1 MDTPC
6 PKANPDSNEK
16 LAGYNTPRSDGK
28 PFPGSQKDGLK
39 KPAMDRPSFLL
50 ESENPKEIGKLGGY
64 GILEILGRGGMGMVF
79 LAHERLLDR
88 LVAIK
93 VMLPEVVTPDN
104 RDRFFREARST
115 AALHDDHVVPIYQV
129 GEENRIPFLVMPYLQ
144 GEPLDRRLARERK
157 PPLRETLRIIREAA
171 MGLMAAHAKG
181 MIHRDIKPGNI
192 WLEGLRGRVRILD
205 FGLALTRS
213 TDVRITQ
220 AGAIMGTPAYI
231 APEQASGREV
241 DFRADL
247 FSLGVIFYEMLTGGR
262 PFLGSDTLAILSA
275 LLTTTPIPPSAL
287 DPTIPNAV
295 TQLAMSMIAK
305 DPANRSR
312 TARELASELAQL
324 ERATPALKKESVRP
338 LPGNLSTLAN
348 LTPNPTPMER
358 DRIFDT
364 KMIGEAIPEDIIRL
378 LPDPVLA
385 KMAPA
390 PVMLTLELLEANAP
404 PNQVRGEKIQVGRG
418 VGSKLRIQSTQVSR
432 VHAQILWRVQDWGYY
447 SIQDLGSTNGTF
459 VNQHAIN
466 QVTPL
471 LPGDELHFGTL
482 GFRVQY
488 PINPE
493 TLNAAK
499 RIQSGLL
506 GGEHTSKEAVDQPIL
521 AIVVDDKEPLHP
533 KTPEKPPPKRP

>member
-1 MDTPC
+1 
-6 PKANPDSNEK
+6 
-16 LAGYNTPRSDGK
+16 
-28 PFPGSQKDGLK
+28 
-39 KPAMDRPSFLL
+39 MDRPSFLL